1 MKPTEKMRGKHMN
14 KYICGKCAKEL
25 KFSLEER
32 LEMGKATLKKG
43 RNYCVNCKHVKVQK
57 H

>member
-1 MKPTEKMRGKHMN
+1 MN

-25 KFSLEER
+25 KFSLAER
-32 LEMGKATLKKG
+32 LEMGKATLKQG
-43 RNYCVNCKHVKVQK
+43 RNYCVNCKHVKIQK